1 MISLSEASCVSQVLT
16 AQAVASDMG
25 QGIAMECGVQSWAS
39 CSMRNSERDTHR
51 TIGKQSTRLEIPL
64 SSIDCDGEKLPWI
77 SPETWFTFLVTK
89 GLWPVLAGCNRDD
102 HVGAVCNWKQFWKN
116 YKEVYPNFELFDYED
131 QLDFG
136 RVAAVFLHGD
146 EGRTLKRQGM
156 MVTSVQSALGRGY
169 DEKRV
174 KNHPSGDNLRVN
186 FAGHSFTTRFV
197 LHTIPK
203 TCYES
208 NPEVFH
214 SAMSHVAKSLRK
226 LLDVGVVD
234 VVSGETLKVALIG
247 VKGDAPYLVK
257 VGHFYRSY
265 NTMAKRGEERSV
277 AKGVCPY
284 CLAGTRNF
292 PSEEINSTEPK
303 WRTTVGVKA
312 PWVRT
317 PAIIQHCLHD
327 RGDPASF
334 FRSDIWHVVHL
345 GFGRSWV
352 ASVIQTILPML
363 DFSNLDQK
371 WDHLTTHYLDWC
383 RANRKQSHISKITPY
398 LMSYNDTSGAMGN
411 WHKGA
416 LTSNLFQWLV
426 TLLSGLPRDG
436 NGLVLQCLIA
446 TNRMNAL
453 FSFLY
458 HGGVFLSEEECKFV
472 AEQGIEFLKT
482 YYSLAC
488 FMFRASK
495 QWLYPLYPKLHIFHH
510 LMLEVRDNGKSIKKS
525 CNPLVWSCQLDEDV
539 VGRCS
544 RLSRRVNV
552 RTVALRTMQRYLISA
567 YFGFVKAK
575 WLG

>member
-1 MISLSEASCVSQVLT
+1 
-16 AQAVASDMG
+16 MG
-25 QGIAMECGVQSWAS
+25 EGLALECGVQPWAS
-39 CSMRNSERDTHR
+39 CSTRNSERDTHR
-51 TIGKQSTRLEIPL
+51 TIGKQKTRLEISL
-64 SSIDCDGEKLPWI
+64 SSIDCHGEQLPWI
-77 SPETWFTFLVTK
+77 SPETWFKFLVNK
-89 GLWPVLAGCNRDD
+89 GLWPVLAGCKRDD
-102 HVGAVCNWKQFWKN
+102 HCGANRNWTQFWKG
-116 YKEVYPNFELFDYED
+116 YKEIYPNFELFDYED

-136 RVAAVFLHGD
+136 RIAAVFIHGD
-146 EGRTLKRQGM
+146 EGRTLKRQGI
-156 MVTSVQSALGRGY
+156 MVTSCQSALGRGY

-174 KNHPSGDNLRVN
+174 KKYPSPGDNLRVN

-203 TCYES
+203 SCYES
-208 NPEVFH
+208 DPEVFH
-214 SAMSHVAKSLRK
+214 SAMSHVAKSFRNLI
-226 LLDVGVVD
+226 DVGLVD
-234 VVSGETLKVALIG
+234 AVRGETLKVALIG

-257 VGHFYRSY
+257 AGHFYRSY
-265 NTMAKRGEERSV
+265 NTMAKRGEDRSV
-277 AKGVCPY
+277 AKGVCPW

-292 PSEEINSTEPK
+292 PSEEIHSIEPK
-303 WRTTVGVKA
+303 WRTTVGVKV
-312 PWVRT
+312 PWIRT

-334 FRSDIWHVVHL
+334 FKSDIWHVVHL

-363 DFSNLDQK
+363 VFANLDEK
-371 WDHLTTHYLDWC
+371 WEHLTTHYLDWC
-383 RANRKQSHISKITPY
+383 RTNKRQSHISKITPY

-416 LTSNLFQWLV
+416 LTSNFFQWLV
-426 TLLSGLPRDG
+426 SLLSGLPRDG
-436 NGLVLQCLIA
+436 NGLVLKCLVA

-458 HGGVFLSEEECKFV
+458 HGGVFLSEEECRFV
-472 AEQGIEFLKT
+472 SEQGLEFLKT
-482 YYSLAC
+482 YQSLAS

-495 QWLYPLYPKLHIFHH
+495 QWCYPLYPKLHMFHH
-510 LMLEVRDNGKSIKKS
+510 LMLEVRTNGLLLRKS

-552 RTVALRTMQRYLISA
+552 RTVALRTMQRYLVSA
-567 YFGFVKAK
+567 YSGFIKAK